1 MSNFL
6 LSTPERGVEEL
17 RKLLPDTFVLDGKR
31 VNDFSRIEL
40 KQWLKCNNIT

>member
-17 RKLLPDTFVLDGKR
+17 RKLLPDTLVLDGKR
-31 VNDFSRIEL
+31 VNDISRI
-40 KQWLKCNNIT
+40 CNNIT